1 MKQILFLSLGLLLTN
16 SFFAQKLEDGLY
28 VQFNTSKGPIT
39 VQLFYDKVPMTVGN
53 FVGLA
58 EGKLSVESTQIT
70 KPFFNGLK
78 FHRVIADFMIQG
90 GDPQGNGS
98 GGPGYKF
105 FDEINPTLKHI
116 GPGILSMANSGP
128 NTNGSQFFITHK
140 ATPWLD
146 GKHTVFGQVV
156 SGQEVVNA
164 IKQDD
169 VMESVEILRIGK
181 EAKDFDAQ
189 RSFDKVYLG
198 LKEIEAKKQEQYARI
213 AAMSKTDYNADFKAR
228 VQSVDNRPNLQQTS
242 TGLMVV
248 IERAGEPY
256 KAELG
261 AKVSLHYRGTFL
273 ANGEKFDASYDRN
286 VPMDFNYQIQRMI
299 PGFEEGIKMIGKGG
313 KAKIYIPYHLAY
325 GAQGNPRIP
334 PYTDIVFEIEI
345 LNLEPPVT
353 NPTPAGDHDH
363 NHEGHDHNH

>member
-1 MKQILFLSLGLLLTN
+1 MKQRLILSLGLLF
-16 SFFAQKLEDGLY
+16 SMPIFAQKLADGLY
-28 VQFNTSKGPIT
+28 VQFNTSKGPII

-53 FVGLA
+53 FVGLT
-58 EGKLSVESTQIT
+58 EGNLNVENTQIN

-105 FDEINPTLKHI
+105 FDEINPTLKHT

-189 RSFDKVYLG
+189 VAFDKVFLG
-198 LKEIEAKKQEQYARI
+198 LKALEAKKQEQYARI
-213 AAMSKTDYNADFKAR
+213 AAMSKTDYNLDFKGR
-228 VQSVDNRPNLQQTS
+228 VESVDKRPDLFQKF
-242 TGLMVV
+242 
-248 IERAGEPY
+248 RAHG
-256 KAELG
+256 G
-261 AKVSLHYRGTFL
+261 YR
-273 ANGEKFDASYDRN
+273 A
-286 VPMDFNYQIQRMI
+286 
-299 PGFEEGIKMIGKGG
+299 
-313 KAKIYIPYHLAY
+313 
-325 GAQGNPRIP
+325 
-334 PYTDIVFEIEI
+334 
-345 LNLEPPVT
+345 
-353 NPTPAGDHDH
+353 
-363 NHEGHDHNH
+363 

>member
-1 MKQILFLSLGLLLTN
+1 MNKLFGFLIAFVSISLAY
-16 SFFAQKLEDGLY
+16 SQKLEDGLY
-28 VQFNTSKGPIT
+28 VQFNTDKGAIV

-58 EGKLSVESTQIT
+58 EGKLVVDGNQIS

-78 FHRVIADFMIQG
+78 FHRVISDFMIQG

-105 FDEINPTLKHI
+105 FDEINPSLKHT

-169 VMESVEILRIGK
+169 VMKTVDVLRIGK
-181 EAKDFDAQ
+181 DAKAFDAQ
-189 RSFDKVYLG
+189 MAFNGVYLK
-198 LKEIEAKKQEQYARI
+198 LKAQEAKKQEEYTRI
-213 AAMSKTDYNADFKAR
+213 AAMSKEDYNANFKAR
-228 VQSVDNRPNLQQTS
+228 VQAVENRPMLMQTS
-242 TGLMVV
+242 TGLMAV
-248 IERAGEPY
+248 IEREGEEY

-261 AKVSLHYRGTFL
+261 AKVSLHYKGTFL
-273 ANGEKFDASYDRN
+273 STGEKFDASYDRN
-286 VPMDFNYQIQRMI
+286 VPMDFNYQVQRMI

-334 PYTDIVFEIEI
+334 PYSDIVFEIEI
-345 LNLEPPVT
+345 LNLEPPVS
-353 NPTPAGDHDH
+353 NPAPAGEHDHD
-363 NHEGHDHNH
+363 HEGHDHKH